1 MRPSTEHDRARLKAS
16 TRAAIIAA
24 GKAKQLAACSRVSE
38 PQISRYIG
46 GDYPDFIPV
55 DVMLDCE
62 MLAGQPVITSALADM
77 QGFRL
82 VPIAGGDEA
91 GLTLDHVLDIVKAAG
106 ELLRAYRDG
115 HSDGHLDEA
124 ERREITNCFHES
136 MKSLQDGLRAHTGGG
151 VR

>member
-24 GKAKQLAACSRVSE
+24 GKAKQLSACSRVSE
-38 PQISRYIG
+38 AQISRYV

-62 MLAGQPVITSALADM
+62 MLAGQPVITAALADM
-77 QGFRL
+77 QGYRL
-82 VPIAGGDEA
+82 VPIAGEDGV
-91 GLTLDHVLDIVKAAG
+91 GLTFDHVLDAVHTVG

-115 HSDGHLDEA
+115 HADGHLNEA
-124 ERREITNCFHES
+124 ERREITNCFIES
-136 MKSLQDGLRAHTGGG
+136 LKSLQDGLRAHTGGAA
-151 VR
+151 R